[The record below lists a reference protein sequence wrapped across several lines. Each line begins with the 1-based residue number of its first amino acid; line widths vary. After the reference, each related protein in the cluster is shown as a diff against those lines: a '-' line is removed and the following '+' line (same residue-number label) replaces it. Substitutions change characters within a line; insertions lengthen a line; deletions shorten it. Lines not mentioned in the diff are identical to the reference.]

1 MKKQF
6 NCFGC
11 GKALTIPKVELKNL
25 VKFLKGSCSP
35 TWIKLAFKEDE
46 ESYYFL
52 CCPTCTKLILGDKNA
67 NKR

>member
-11 GKALTIPKVELKNL
+11 GKALTVSKVEPKNL

-35 TWIKLAFKEDE
+35 T
-46 ESYYFL
+46 
-52 CCPTCTKLILGDKNA
+52 CTKLILGE
-67 NKR
+67 RML